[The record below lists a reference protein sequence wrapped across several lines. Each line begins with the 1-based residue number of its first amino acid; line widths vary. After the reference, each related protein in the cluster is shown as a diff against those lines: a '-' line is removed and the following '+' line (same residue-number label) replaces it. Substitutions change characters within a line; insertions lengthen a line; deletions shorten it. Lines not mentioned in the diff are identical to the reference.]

1 MITSPTASTTFLTTG
16 SITAELAAQHRADL
30 LRSADSRRLARLAR
44 QPRRVAPDQARRPLF
59 GLGGIATAR

>member
-1 MITSPTASTTFLTTG
+1 MTASTTFMTTG